1 MNNNQEVKVN
11 IVIPNC
17 TYKNARGLDRLGWE
31 VEYDGKD
38 INVFTTLDRVN
49 TVYVAMNVV
58 GINYQVKNVE
68 IKLM

>member
-17 TYKNARGLDRLGWE
+17 VYKDARGLERLGWE

-49 TVYVAMNVV
+49 IVYMAMNKI
-58 GINYQVKNVE
+58 GIDYTVKRVE